1 MISKRLKAI
10 ASLIDK
16 NSKVI
21 DIGTDHAYLPI
32 FLYNNKIT
40 TKITATDVSEKVLEN
55 SFKNLTKNELEN
67 KIKLIKSDGFNNV
80 CEKYDIAVIAGMGAY
95 TIIKI
100 LNSSNLPDKL
110 IIQSNNN
117 IDILRKNMNELNY
130 KIDKELAIL
139 DKNKYYNIIKYKK
152 GKEKLNN
159 NQLLFGKSNNK
170 NYYKYLLEKNNILYK
185 KTKNEKY
192 LSNITNL
199 QNIIEKILD

>member
-80 CEKYDIAVIAGMGAY
+80 CEKYDIAVIAGMGAH

-130 KIDKELAIL
+130 KIDKEIAIL
-139 DKNKYYNIIKYKK
+139 DKNKYYNIIKYEK
-152 GKEKLNN
+152 GNEKLNN

-170 NYYKYLLEKNNILYK
+170 NYYKYLLEKNNILYE

>member
-139 DKNKYYNIIKYKK
+139 DKNKYYNIIKYEK
-152 GKEKLNN
+152 GNEKLNN

-192 LSNITNL
+192 LSNIANL
-199 QNIIEKILD
+199 QNIIQKILD

>member
-139 DKNKYYNIIKYKK
+139 DKNKYYNIIKYEK
-152 GKEKLNN
+152 GNEKLNN

-192 LSNITNL
+192 LSNIANL